1 MINANAYYT
10 VQAWMV
16 NDLELHGNELALYA
30 IIYGFS
36 QDGRSEFS
44 GSISY
49 IMEWLGCSRPT
60 ATKTIAN
67 LVSKGLIEKK
77 TVTNGI
83 DPNAYKAVLPAP
95 VGSKET
101 LPGVVKNFSGG
112 SKETLPNNYI
122 DNNTDNY
129 LDKDKADAAASPAPA
144 PAEKPKKEKP
154 TKHKHGQYGHVLL
167 SQAEKT
173 TLESEYG
180 PDLAA
185 AAIQHLD
192 EYIEEKGYKSK
203 SHYLA
208 IRRWVVAA
216 VLERENRPTRPQA
229 GCWSP
234 GPVGPNG
241 IKTGTGTDR
250 DGLF

>member
-60 ATKTIAN
+60 ATKAIAA
-67 LVSKGLIEKK
+67 LVNKGLIEKK
-77 TVTNGI
+77 QSTNGI
-83 DPNAYKAVLPAP
+83 DTNAYKAVLPAP

-112 SKETLPNNYI
+112 SKESLHNNYL

-129 LDKDKADAAASPAPA
+129 LDKDKAAANAPPAPA

-154 TKHKHGQYGHVLL
+154 EKHRHGQHGHVLL
-167 SQAEKT
+167 TQAEKT
-173 TLESEYG
+173 TLEAEYG
-180 PDLAA
+180 TDLAA
-185 AAIQHLD
+185 KAIQHLD
-192 EYIEEKGYKSK
+192 EYIAEKGYKSK
-203 SHYLA
+203 SHYLT
-208 IRRWVVAA
+208 IRRWVVSA
-216 VLERENRPTRPQA
+216 VLERERRPRQQA

-234 GPVGPNG
+234 TGPNG
-241 IKTGTGTDR
+241 IKTDQGKNSR